1 MSNYFS
7 AADLVKKSAS
17 QIKYLRDKMISIH
30 TWRMDHGIQFQK
42 QIAEQKEESAEE
54 FRTSLEDP
62 NPESD
67 IVVFATHD
75 VVCPDKIIEVKT
87 TEFGAEQW
95 YLESSLLQTAF
106 YKSLI
111 MTSNGDM
118 FTPKFRIK
126 EGYKKEYR
134 KVDTSIP
141 YHLQFG
147 DDEYDVEVKDP
158 YEIISYFLYK
168 AKISLGSYDEC
179 RAYDAVHKFKHFE
192 DLKHCFDYK
201 KIK

>member
-87 TEFGAEQW
+87 TE
-95 YLESSLLQTAF
+95 SSLRHL
-106 YKSLI
+106 
-111 MTSNGDM
+111 
-118 FTPKFRIK
+118 
-126 EGYKKEYR
+126 KKRRE
-134 KVDTSIP
+134 
-141 YHLQFG
+141 
-147 DDEYDVEVKDP
+147 
-158 YEIISYFLYK
+158 
-168 AKISLGSYDEC
+168 
-179 RAYDAVHKFKHFE
+179 
-192 DLKHCFDYK
+192 
-201 KIK
+201 